1 MNATNQTPARGGR
14 LRALLPTLLD
24 VIVPVILYF
33 LLKKLGSSDFWAL
46 TLAGVGTGVYAL
58 VNTIRRRK
66 LDFIGILVLLE
77 IVLSIGLLFITN
89 DPRLVAIKP
98 AFYTTLTGVYFL
110 FTCVVGKPIIYTAVT
125 PIATE
130 GDPVR
135 TKAYARAWDES
146 RPFRLRER
154 LMTAVFGV
162 GLLIEAVLRIVIVY
176 HWSPAKLDESFVIS
190 QLPGIIV
197 IVAVLAFFG
206 SQVPAISKIVDDI
219 QEQIK
224 HQGTRRTNG
233 DAAPA
238 PTV

>member
-1 MNATNQTPARGGR
+1 MNAANQTPARGGR

-33 LLKKLGSSDFWAL
+33 ILKKLGSSDFWAL

-77 IVLSIGLLFITN
+77 IVLSVGLLFITD

-98 AFYTTLTGVYFL
+98 AFYTTLTGLYFL

-125 PIATE
+125 PIATD

-135 TKAYARAWDES
+135 TKAYAQAWNES
-146 RPFRLRER
+146 RPFRVRER
-154 LMTAVFGV
+154 LMTAVFGA

-176 HWSPAKLDESFVIS
+176 HWSPAKLDESFVVS

-197 IVAVLAFFG
+197 IVAVLAFFR
-206 SQVPAISKIVDDI
+206 SQVPAISKIVDGF
-219 QEQIK
+219 QERLE
-224 HQGTRRTNG
+224 QGSRRTNG
-233 DAAPA
+233 NPAPA
-238 PTV
+238 PTA